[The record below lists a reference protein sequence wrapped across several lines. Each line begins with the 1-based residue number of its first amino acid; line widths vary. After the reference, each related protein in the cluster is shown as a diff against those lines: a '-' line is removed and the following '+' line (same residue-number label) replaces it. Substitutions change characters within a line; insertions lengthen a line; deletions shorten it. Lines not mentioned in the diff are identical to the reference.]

1 MLEKKKRRA
10 SGGVFSIKSVFKLLV
25 ISIRLTILATLMS
38 PIDVNAN
45 HGVFNPET
53 FTLSNG
59 MQVVVISNHRVPV
72 VSHMLWYKA
81 GSADELPGKS
91 GAAHF
96 LEHLMF
102 KGTKKFPSGKF
113 SKNVARV
120 GGSENAFTS
129 LDYTGY
135 YQNVAVEHLEDM
147 MQMESDRMRN
157 LVFDPKEVET
167 ERLVVLEE
175 RSQRTDN
182 NPRSVLNEH
191 VSSALFLNHPY
202 RRPIIG
208 WDHEIKALTIDDL
221 RAFYDK
227 WYTPEN
233 AVLVVAG
240 DITVDFLKPL
250 AERTYGKIPA
260 SGAIQRE
267 RPSEPQQKASR
278 QVVLKDTRVRQESWS
293 RTFLAPSRVTS
304 ILGGAGQEHSYALE
318 VLSAVIGEGT
328 TSQIYRS
335 LVIDQKLA
343 VSAGTWY
350 STGPQGPSRFTFYAS
365 PSSGVSLKALEK
377 GMEKE
382 IVILLNDGVTE
393 EDIAR
398 VKKSMFAQAIYA
410 RDSLS
415 AGAMS
420 LGSTLVSGGQISDV
434 EAWPHRIANVTV
446 DQVNAAAQAVLKNR
460 PSVTALLQGAGKK

>member
-1 MLEKKKRRA
+1 MPERKKKRA
-10 SGGVFSIKSVFKLLV
+10 SGGVFSINPIFNFIVFFIKF
-25 ISIRLTILATLMS
+25 SALAALML
-38 PIDVNAN
+38 PIYADAS
-45 HGVFNPET
+45 HGVFNPKT

-72 VSHMLWYKA
+72 VSHMIWYKA

-91 GAAHF
+91 GAAHL

-102 KGTKKFPSGKF
+102 KGTKKFPSGEF
-113 SKNVARV
+113 SKKVASV

-129 LDYTGY
+129 PDYTGY

-147 MQMESDRMRN
+147 MHMEADRMTN
-157 LVFDPKEVET
+157 LVFNSKEVET

-175 RSQRTDN
+175 RSQRIDN
-182 NPRSVLNEH
+182 RPHSILNEH
-191 VSSALFLNHPY
+191 VDTALFLNHPY

-208 WDHEIKALTIDDL
+208 WQHEIQGLTVEDL

-227 WYTPEN
+227 WYSPSN

-240 DITVDFLKPL
+240 DITIDALKPI

-260 SGAIQRE
+260 SIAIR
-267 RPSEPQQKASR
+267 RVRASEPPQKASR
-278 QVVLKDTRVRQESWS
+278 LVVLNDERVHQESFS
-293 RTFLAPSRVTS
+293 RIFLAPSRVTS
-304 ILGGAGQEHSYALE
+304 IPSGAGNEHSYALE
-318 VLSAVIGEGT
+318 VLSAVIGEGS

-335 LVIDQKLA
+335 LVVDQKLA

-350 STGPQGPSRFTFYAS
+350 SSSPKGPSRFTFYAT
-365 PSSGVSLKALEK
+365 PKSGVSLKALEK
-377 GMEKE
+377 ALEKE
-382 IVILLNDGVTE
+382 IDLLLSIGVTKK
-393 EDIAR
+393 DIAR
-398 VKKSMFAQAIYA
+398 VKKSMLARAIYA
-410 RDSLS
+410 RDSLT

-420 LGSTLVSGGQISDV
+420 LGMAIASGGAISDV
-434 EAWPHRIANVTV
+434 ESWPHQISNITV

-460 PSVTALLQGAGKK
+460 PSVTALLQGSDK